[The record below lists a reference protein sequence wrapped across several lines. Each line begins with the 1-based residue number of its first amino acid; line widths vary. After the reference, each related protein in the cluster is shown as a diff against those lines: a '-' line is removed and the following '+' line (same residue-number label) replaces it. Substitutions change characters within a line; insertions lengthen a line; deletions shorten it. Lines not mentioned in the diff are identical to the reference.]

1 MHTSTIHPN
10 TVNLRTYEHYVRH
23 ATIDMMPSTGL
34 RQDDYLKSN
43 NTMAKQRTAHAYELE
58 LRKMIK
64 SRTGAD
70 MEPWLLP
77 QVRATAANMVML
89 DKVQEELLDLDNL
102 VAPVSGSMGQYKNEV
117 SPLLPYYDKMQRTLL
132 MQFEALGLNYKTT
145 PSKVKEDTKKGVD
158 EEDPMA
164 NYYKGMK

>member
-1 MHTSTIHPN
+1 
-10 TVNLRTYEHYVRH
+10 
-23 ATIDMMPSTGL
+23 
-34 RQDDYLKSN
+34 
-43 NTMAKQRTAHAYELE
+43 
-58 LRKMIK
+58 MIK

-89 DKVQEELLDLDNL
+89 DKVQNELLDGDL
-102 VAPVSGSMGQYKNEV
+102 VTLVPGSMGQMKNEV
-117 SPLLPYYDKMQRTLL
+117 SPLLPHYDKMQRTLL
-132 MQFEALGLNYKTT
+132 MQFEALGLNYSTT

-164 NYYKGMK
+164 NYYRGKQ